1 MSAPRGRGPA
11 VIFVCGR
18 NSVRSP
24 MAEALWQKTFGPET
38 PSTSCGVS
46 PAGYPD
52 GFMVN
57 VMSEIGIDLSRFD
70 CRTLDDV
77 TDAECD
83 IVICLAA
90 EAEADAKALAKARS
104 ARYERWQVSD
114 PAMQEGHH
122 GERLEAFRISRDAI
136 AARIERFARQSK
148 G

>member
-1 MSAPRGRGPA
+1 MSARDGGPA

-24 MAEALWQKTFGPET
+24 MAEALWARRFGAGT
-38 PSTSCGVS
+38 ATSCGID

-57 VMSEIGIDLSRFD
+57 VMSEAGIDLSRFE
-70 CRTLDDV
+70 CRTLDEV
-77 TDAECD
+77 AEAPCD
-83 IVICLAA
+83 LVICLAA
-90 EAEADAKALAKARS
+90 EAEAAAKELASARS
-104 ARYERWQVSD
+104 AQYQRWQVSD

-136 AARIERFARQSK
+136 AARIDRFAREQ
-148 G
+148 GA